1 MKYIRRRQIPQLVS
15 AGVSEE
21 SIEIYGGHP
30 VKYLIIE
37 GEAAAAEFAVKIN
50 GVQIINSTVQT
61 LTLENGIRYGF
72 DGVGGE
78 NTKLAVLSLETE
90 HVTDIVNTRGIRQMT
105 FVKKTDHDFDITVVE
120 EYNY

>member
-1 MKYIRRRQIPQLVS
+1 MGRSRVR
-15 AGVSEE
+15 
-21 SIEIYGGHP
+21 P

-61 LTLENGIRYGF
+61 LTKENGIRYGF

-78 NTKLAVLSLETE
+78 NTMLAVLSLETE
-90 HVTDIVNTRGIRQMT
+90 HVTDVVNTRGIRQMT
-105 FVKKTDHDFDITVVE
+105 FVKKTDHNFDITVAE